1 MKDKIDF
8 DKNGGLVPAIIQD
21 ADSRQVLMLGYM
33 NEEALDKTRKSGK
46 VTFYSRSKN
55 RLWVKGEESGNF
67 LNLINIKEDCDK
79 DTLLISAKPEGSV
92 CHTGSHSCFGDEEF
106 NLKTL
111 EKDIEKR
118 ADADPKESY
127 TALLISGGV
136 DKISDKI
143 IEEAGEVVQAAE
155 KETKQRLREESA
167 DLLYHLI
174 VLLKAKKVSLNDVE
188 NELKSRRGKRSKS
201 LN

>member
-1 MKDKIDF
+1 MIDF
-8 DKNGGLVPAIIQD
+8 DKSNGLVPAVIQD
-21 ADSRQVLMLGYM
+21 SLTGQVLMLGYM
-33 NEEALDKTRKSGK
+33 NQEAFEQTKKSGR

-55 RLWVKGEESGNF
+55 RLWVKGEQSGNF
-67 LNLINIKEDCDK
+67 LNLVDIKEDCDH
-79 DTLLISAKPEGSV
+79 DTLLVSVRPEGPV
-92 CHTGSHSCFGDEEF
+92 CHTGSFSCFGDEEF

-127 TALLISGGV
+127 TALLISEGV
-136 DKISDKI
+136 DKINDKVT
-143 IEEAGEVVQAAE
+143 EEASEVVQAAE

-167 DLLYHLI
+167 DLLYHLM
-174 VLLKAKKVSLNDVE
+174 VLLKAKKISLNEVE

-201 LN
+201 LT